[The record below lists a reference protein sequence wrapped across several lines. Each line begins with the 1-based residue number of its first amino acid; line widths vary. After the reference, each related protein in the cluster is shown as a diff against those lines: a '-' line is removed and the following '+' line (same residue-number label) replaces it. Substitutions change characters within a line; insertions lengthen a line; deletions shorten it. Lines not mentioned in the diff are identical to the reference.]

1 MLHQALPLAGILFHP
16 KGPRDADLPT
26 GWVCG
31 GMLSA
36 ERPWGRAVHP
46 GFRDEASQL
55 CGGQV
60 TEEPTPD
67 PLLRPRR
74 DVLPERQAPSRA
86 GAAGVGSGVPTGEK
100 SGRVLG
106 LVSESA
112 SGVSP
117 LGRGAQAA

>member
-60 TEEPTPD
+60 TEEPTPA
-67 PLLRPRR
+67 PLLRPAETCCQNVKR
-74 DVLPERQAPSRA
+74 RA
-86 GAAGVGSGVPTGEK
+86 GRGRRGWGAAFPQVRNPGE
-100 SGRVLG
+100 SL
-106 LVSESA
+106 A
-112 SGVSP
+112 
-117 LGRGAQAA
+117 